1 MKQAVILAGGK
12 GTRLAS
18 VLRGLPKPL
27 VDVCGKPLLLHQLEL
42 LCAHGF
48 TDALVMVNH
57 RADAIHEWLVGV
69 DLPISVRLIDDG
81 EPRGTAG
88 AVLAALGELEPDFL
102 VMYGDT
108 MLAVDLTR
116 FWAWH
121 RAVPGADVSLF
132 LHPNDHPHDSDLV
145 EVDESGRIVAFHAY
159 PHPAG
164 AWLPNLVNAALYV
177 VRRESLRTWSET
189 AGPLDFA
196 KDLFPRMLAAGAKLR
211 GYASP
216 EYIKDA
222 GTPERLERVRNAL
235 TSGAIR
241 RASLNEPQR
250 AVFLDRD
257 GTLNVEHGLIRRAE
271 DLEVFPFAGSAIR
284 RLNEAEWRT
293 ILVSNQPIIA
303 RGEVTEAQ
311 LRRIHARLETEIGRD
326 HAYLD
331 RIYICPHHPDRGF
344 PGERTELKIR
354 CNCRKPEPGLIF
366 EAQRDLNI
374 DLASS
379 WYIGDSTAD
388 LGAAEAAGVSSILVE
403 TGHGGLDRRYPHEA
417 KFTVANISEAA
428 TFIRDVYPKI
438 AELLAPQVAAM
449 ASSNDWFIGGPPS
462 AGKSTVAATLERE
475 LRLQG
480 RRARIIHTD
489 RWFQDENDR
498 HASAP
503 FDMAGL
509 KSAFESAAERAKSQP
524 IALTLPAGR
533 EGRKLEIKLASDEM
547 LIWEGVFAAELAA
560 SLGRTAQSINVVSTE
575 ADRHARFMRLCQ
587 RRGISAARAESLAAS
602 AREGEVPETSMTSPV
617 QINLDACQI
626 QSILAQG
633 TAHDH

>member
-18 VLRGLPKPL
+18 VLKGLPKPL

-48 TDALVMVNH
+48 TDAIVMVNH
-57 RADAIHEWLVGV
+57 RADAICEWLVGV
-69 DLPISVRLIDDG
+69 DLPISVHLIDDG

-88 AVLAALGELEPDFL
+88 AVLAALGELEPEFL

-121 RAVPGADVSLF
+121 RALPGADISLF

-159 PHPAG
+159 PHPTG

-177 VRRESLRTWSET
+177 VRRESLRAWVDV
-189 AGPLDFA
+189 AGPLDFG
-196 KDLFPRMLAAGAKLR
+196 KDLFPRMLAAGATLR

-257 GTLNVEHGLIRRAE
+257 GTLNVEQGLIRRAE
-271 DLEVFPFAGSAIR
+271 DLEVFPFTGSAIR

-293 ILVSNQPIIA
+293 VLVSNQPIIA

-331 RIYICPHHPDRGF
+331 RIYVCPHHPDRGF

-354 CNCRKPEPGLIF
+354 CDCRKPEPGLILR
-366 EAQRDLNI
+366 AQNDLNI
-374 DLASS
+374 DLARS
-379 WYIGDSTAD
+379 WYVGDSTPD
-388 LGAAEAAGVSSILVE
+388 LGAAEKAGVSSILVE
-403 TGHGGLDRRYPHEA
+403 TGHGGLDRRYPYEA
-417 KFTVANISEAA
+417 RFTVANVSEAV
-428 TFIRDVYPKI
+428 TFILDVYPKI
-438 AELLAPQVAAM
+438 AERLAPQLAAM
-449 ASSNDWFIGGPPS
+449 GSSDDWFVGGLPS
-462 AGKSTVAATLERE
+462 SGKSTVAATLERE

-480 RRARIIHTD
+480 RRTRIIHTD
-489 RWFQDENDR
+489 RWIQDESER
-498 HASAP
+498 HALDSL
-503 FDMAGL
+503 DMAGL
-509 KSAFESAAERAKSQP
+509 MATVVKAAARAKGES
-524 IALTLPAGR
+524 ITLMLPVGR
-533 EGRKLEIKLASDEM
+533 GGQLEIKLAPDEVV
-547 LIWEGVFAAELAA
+547 IWGGVFAAELAA
-560 SLGRTAQSINVVSTE
+560 SLGRTAHTIEVVSSE
-575 ADRHARFMRLCQ
+575 APRHERFMHLCE
-587 RRGISAARAESLAAS
+587 RRGIPAPRAKSLFIRAPAEQ
-602 AREGEVPETSMTSPV
+602 APETSTRSSV

-626 QSILAQG
+626 QSILAKEA
-633 TAHDH
+633 TP

>member
-18 VLRGLPKPL
+18 VLNGLPKPL

-42 LCAHGF
+42 LCAHDF
-48 TDALVMVNH
+48 TDAVVMVNH
-57 RADAIHEWLVGV
+57 RADAIREWLAGV

-88 AVLAALGELEPDFL
+88 AVLAALDELEPEFL
-102 VMYGDT
+102 IMYGDT
-108 MLAVDLTR
+108 MLCVDLTR

-121 RAVPGADVSLF
+121 RAVPDADVSLF

-145 EVDESGRIVAFHAY
+145 EIDEAGRIVAFHAY
-159 PHPAG
+159 PHPAD

-177 VRRESLRTWSET
+177 VRRESLRAWSET

-196 KDLFPRMLAAGAKLR
+196 KDLFPRMLAAGATLR

-257 GTLNVEHGLIRRAE
+257 GALNVERGLIRRAE

-293 ILVSNQPIIA
+293 VLVSNQPIIA
-303 RGEVTEAQ
+303 RGEVSEAE
-311 LRRIHARLETEIGRD
+311 LRHIHARLETAIGRD

-331 RIYICPHHPDRGF
+331 RIYVCPHHPDRGF
-344 PGERTELKIR
+344 PGERVELKIR
-354 CNCRKPEPGLIF
+354 CDCRKPEPGLLLQ
-366 EAQRDLNI
+366 AQRDLNI
-374 DLASS
+374 DLARS
-379 WYIGDSTAD
+379 WYIGDATAD
-388 LGAAEAAGVSSILVE
+388 LGAAEEAGVSSILVE
-403 TGHGGLDRRYPHEA
+403 TGHGGLDRRYPYEA
-417 KFTVANISEAA
+417 RFTVANVSQGAA
-428 TFIRDVYPKI
+428 FILDVYPRI
-438 AELLAPQVAAM
+438 AKVLAPQLAAM
-449 ASSNDWFIGGPPS
+449 ASSDDWFVGGPPS

-480 RRARIIHTD
+480 RRARVIHTD
-489 RWFQDENDR
+489 RWFEDEHDR
-498 HASAP
+498 HALAP
-503 FDMAGL
+503 FDMTGL
-509 KSAFESAAERAKSQP
+509 KTAVAKAAERAKGSRV
-524 IALTLPAGR
+524 ALIVPGGR
-533 EGRKLEIKLASDEM
+533 SGQLEMKLAPDDV
-547 LIWEGVFAAELAA
+547 LIWEGAFAAELAA
-560 SLGRTAQSINVVSTE
+560 SLGRTAYAMNVVSSE
-575 ADRHARFMRLCQ
+575 AARHARFMHLCE
-587 RRGISAARAESLAAS
+587 RRGIPAARAKTLFAS
-602 AREGEVPETSMTSPV
+602 AREQQAPEPSTSSPM
-617 QINLDACQI
+617 QINLDDCQI
-626 QSILAQG
+626 ESMFAKG
-633 TAHDH
+633 TANDH

>member
-18 VLRGLPKPL
+18 VLNGLPKPL

-48 TDALVMVNH
+48 TDAVVMVNH
-57 RADAIHEWLVGV
+57 RAEAIREWLNGV

-88 AVLAALGELEPDFL
+88 AVLAALRDLEPEFL

-108 MLAVDLTR
+108 MLCVDLTR

-145 EVDESGRIVAFHAY
+145 ETDEAGRIIAFHAY
-159 PHPAG
+159 PHPPD

-177 VRRESLRTWSET
+177 VRRESLRAWVDS
-189 AGPLDFA
+189 AGPLDFG
-196 KDLFPRMLAAGAKLR
+196 KDLFPRMLAAGATLR

-222 GTPERLERVRNAL
+222 GTPDRLERVRNAL

-241 RASLNEPQR
+241 RASLNETQR

-293 ILVSNQPIIA
+293 VLVSNQPVIA
-303 RGEVTEAQ
+303 RGEVTEAE
-311 LRRIHARLETEIGRD
+311 LRHIHARLETEIGRD
-326 HAYLD
+326 HAYFD

-344 PGERTELKIR
+344 PGERIELKIR
-354 CNCRKPEPGLIF
+354 CDCRKPEPGLIF
-366 EAQRDLNI
+366 NAQKDLNI
-374 DLASS
+374 DLARS

-388 LGAAEAAGVSSILVE
+388 LGAAEKAGVSSILVE

-417 KFTVANISEAA
+417 RFTVANVSEAA
-428 TFIRDVYPKI
+428 AFILDVYPRI
-438 AELLAPQVAAM
+438 AEALAPQLAAM
-449 ASSNDWFIGGPPS
+449 ASSDDWFIGGLPS

-489 RWFQDENDR
+489 RWFEDELER
-498 HASAP
+498 HALAR

-509 KSAFESAAERAKSQP
+509 KAAAEKAAERANGRSVT
-524 IALTLPAGR
+524 LTLPGGGGGR
-533 EGRKLEIKLASDEM
+533 VEIKLAPDEV

-560 SLGRTAQSINVVSTE
+560 SLGRTAQTINVVSSE
-575 ADRHARFMRLCQ
+575 AARHARFMHLCE
-587 RRGISAARAESLAAS
+587 RRGIPAARAKTLFAG
-602 AREGEVPETSMTSPV
+602 AREQQVPEPSTSSPV

-626 QSILAQG
+626 ESILAKG

>member
-18 VLRGLPKPL
+18 VLKGLPKPL
-27 VDVCGKPLLLHQLEL
+27 VDVCGKALLLHQLEL

-48 TDALVMVNH
+48 TDAVVMVNH
-57 RADAIHEWLVGV
+57 KADAIQEWLVGV

-88 AVLAALGELEPDFL
+88 AVLAALGELEPEFL

-116 FWAWH
+116 FWTWH
-121 RAVPGADVSLF
+121 LAAPGADVSLF

-145 EVDESGRIVAFHAY
+145 EIDETGRILAFHAY
-159 PHPAG
+159 PHPAN

-177 VRRESLRTWSET
+177 VRRESLRAWSET

-293 ILVSNQPIIA
+293 VLVSNQPIIA

-331 RIYICPHHPDRGF
+331 RIYVCPHHPDRGF
-344 PGERTELKIR
+344 QGERTELKIR

-366 EAQRDLNI
+366 DAQRDLNI

-379 WYIGDSTAD
+379 WYIGDSSAD
-388 LGAAEAAGVSSILVE
+388 LGAAEAARVSCILVE
-403 TGHGGLDRRYPHEA
+403 TGHGGLDRRHPYEA

-428 TFIRDVYPKI
+428 AFIVDVYPKI
-438 AELLAPQVAAM
+438 AELLAPQAAAM
-449 ASSNDWFIGGPPS
+449 ASSDDWFIGGPRS

-489 RWFQDENDR
+489 RWIQDDDDR
-498 HASAP
+498 HSLAS
-503 FDMAGL
+503 FDMTGL
-509 KSAFESAAERAKSQP
+509 KQTFAKAAERAKGHSV
-524 IALTLPAGR
+524 TLMLPGSR
-533 EGRKLEIKLASDEM
+533 GGQLEIKLAPDEVV
-547 LIWEGVFAAELAA
+547 IWEGIFAAELAA
-560 SLGRTAQSINVVSTE
+560 SLGRTAHAIDVISSE
-575 ADRHARFMRLCQ
+575 AARHERFIHLCE
-587 RRGISAARAESLAAS
+587 RRGISAARAKSLFVRAPA
-602 AREGEVPETSMTSPV
+602 EQVPETSTESPL

-626 QSILAQG
+626 QSMLAKG
-633 TAHDH
+633 TAP

>member
-18 VLRGLPKPL
+18 VLNGLPKPL

-57 RADAIHEWLVGV
+57 RADAIREWLVGV

-88 AVLAALGELEPDFL
+88 AVLAALGELEPEFL

-121 RAVPGADVSLF
+121 LAVPGADVSLF

-145 EVDESGRIVAFHAY
+145 EIDESGRIVAFHAY
-159 PHPAG
+159 PHPAE

-177 VRRESLRTWSET
+177 VRRESLRAWVDS
-189 AGPLDFA
+189 AGPLDFG
-196 KDLFPRMLAAGAKLR
+196 KDLFPRMLAAGATLR

-222 GTPERLERVRNAL
+222 GTPERLQRVRNAL

-293 ILVSNQPIIA
+293 VLVSNQPIIA

-311 LRRIHARLETEIGRD
+311 LRRIHARLETEIGRE

-331 RIYICPHHPDRGF
+331 RIYICPHHPDGGF
-344 PGERTELKIR
+344 PGERAELKIR

-366 EAQRDLNI
+366 DAQRDLNI
-374 DLASS
+374 DLATS

-388 LGAAEAAGVSSILVE
+388 LGAAETAGVSSILVE

-417 KFTVANISEAA
+417 RFTVANILEAV
-428 TFIRDVYPKI
+428 TFILDIYPKI

-449 ASSNDWFIGGPPS
+449 ASSDDWFIGGVPS

-489 RWFQDENDR
+489 RWIQDDDDR
-498 HASAP
+498 HALAS
-503 FDMAGL
+503 FDMGSL
-509 KSAFESAAERAKSQP
+509 KAAVAKAAERAKTGSVT
-524 IALTLPAGR
+524 LTLPAGR
-533 EGRKLEIKLASDEM
+533 GRKLEIKLAPDEV

-560 SLGRTAQSINVVSTE
+560 SLGRTAHAINVVSSE
-575 ADRHARFMRLCQ
+575 ADRHARFMHLCE
-587 RRGISAARAESLAAS
+587 RRGISAARAKSLFAR
-602 AREGEVPETSMTSPV
+602 ARENQVPETSETSPV

-626 QSILAQG
+626 QSMLAKG
-633 TAHDH
+633 TAP

>member
-1 MKQAVILAGGK
+1 M
-12 GTRLAS
+12 T
-18 VLRGLPKPL
+18 
-27 VDVCGKPLLLHQLEL
+27 
-42 LCAHGF
+42 
-48 TDALVMVNH
+48 
-57 RADAIHEWLVGV
+57 
-69 DLPISVRLIDDG
+69 
-81 EPRGTAG
+81 
-88 AVLAALGELEPDFL
+88 
-102 VMYGDT
+102 
-108 MLAVDLTR
+108 
-116 FWAWH
+116 
-121 RAVPGADVSLF
+121 
-132 LHPNDHPHDSDLV
+132 SDLV
-145 EVDESGRIVAFHAY
+145 EIDESGRIVAFHAY
-159 PHPAG
+159 PHPAD

-177 VRRESLRTWSET
+177 VRRESLRAWAES

-196 KDLFPRMLAAGAKLR
+196 KDLFPRMLAAGATLR

-293 ILVSNQPIIA
+293 VLVSNQPIIA

-331 RIYICPHHPDRGF
+331 RIYVCPHHPDRGF

-354 CNCRKPEPGLIF
+354 CDCRKPEPGLILQ
-366 EAQRDLNI
+366 AQSDLNI
-374 DLASS
+374 DLARS
-379 WYIGDSTAD
+379 WYIGDSTPD
-388 LGAAEAAGVSSILVE
+388 LGAAEKAGVSSILVE
-403 TGHGGLDRRYPHEA
+403 TGHGGLDRRHPYEA
-417 KFTVANISEAA
+417 RFTVANVSEAV
-428 TFIRDVYPKI
+428 TFILDVYPKI
-438 AELLAPQVAAM
+438 AERLAPQLAAM
-449 ASSNDWFIGGPPS
+449 ASSDDWFVGGLPS

-498 HASAP
+498 HALALLRHGAVSKRPSRRRRSARK
-503 FDMAGL
+503 AQ
-509 KSAFESAAERAKSQP
+509 SV
-524 IALTLPAGR
+524 TLMLPGGR
-533 EGRKLEIKLASDEM
+533 GGQLEIKLAPDEV

-560 SLGRTAQSINVVSTE
+560 SLGRTAHAINVVSSE
-575 ADRHARFMRLCQ
+575 AARHARFMHLCE
-587 RRGISAARAESLAAS
+587 RRGIPAARAEDPLCRRA
-602 AREGEVPETSMTSPV
+602 
-617 QINLDACQI
+617 
-626 QSILAQG
+626 
-633 TAHDH
+633 

>member
-18 VLRGLPKPL
+18 VLKGLPKPL

-48 TDALVMVNH
+48 TDAVVMVNH
-57 RADAIHEWLVGV
+57 RADAIQEWLVGV

-88 AVLAALGELEPDFL
+88 AVLAALDELDPEFL

-121 RAVPGADVSLF
+121 HAVPGADVSLF

-145 EVDESGRIVAFHAY
+145 EIDETGRILAFHAY
-159 PHPAG
+159 PHPAD

-177 VRRESLRTWSET
+177 VRRESLRAWVESD
-189 AGPLDFA
+189 GPLDFA
-196 KDLFPRMLAAGAKLR
+196 KDLFPRMLAAEATLR

-257 GTLNVEHGLIRRAE
+257 GTLNVEHGLVRRAE

-284 RLNEAEWRT
+284 RLNEVEWRT
-293 ILVSNQPIIA
+293 VLVSNQPIIA
-303 RGEVTEAQ
+303 RGEVTESQ

-354 CNCRKPEPGLIF
+354 CDCRKPEPGLILQ
-366 EAQRDLNI
+366 AQSDLNI
-374 DLASS
+374 DLARS
-379 WYIGDSTAD
+379 WYIGDSTPD
-388 LGAAEAAGVSSILVE
+388 LGAAEKAGVSSILVE

-417 KFTVANISEAA
+417 RFTVANVSEAV
-428 TFIRDVYPKI
+428 TFILDVYPKI

-449 ASSNDWFIGGPPS
+449 ASSNDWFIGGLPS

-480 RRARIIHTD
+480 RRARIVHTD
-489 RWFQDENDR
+489 RWIQHDDDR
-498 HASAP
+498 HGLAS
-503 FDMAGL
+503 FDMDGL
-509 KSAFESAAERAKSQP
+509 KATVAKAADRAKGQS
-524 IALTLPAGR
+524 ATLMLPGSR
-533 EGRKLEIKLASDEM
+533 GGQLEIKLAPDEVV
-547 LIWEGVFAAELAA
+547 IWEGVFAAELAA
-560 SLGRTAQSINVVSTE
+560 SLDRTAHAVDVVSSE
-575 ADRHARFMRLCQ
+575 AARHERFIHLCE
-587 RRGISAARAESLAAS
+587 RRGISAARAETLFAGVQAT
-602 AREGEVPETSMTSPV
+602 EPSMRSPV

-626 QSILAQG
+626 QSMLAKG
-633 TAHDH
+633 TAP

>member
-18 VLRGLPKPL
+18 VLNGLPKPL

-48 TDALVMVNH
+48 TDAVVMVNY
-57 RADAIHEWLVGV
+57 RADAIREWLAGV

-88 AVLAALGELEPDFL
+88 AVLAALGELEPEFL

-116 FWAWH
+116 FWASH
-121 RAVPGADVSLF
+121 HAVPGADASLF

-145 EVDESGRIVAFHAY
+145 EIDESGRIVAFHAY
-159 PHPAG
+159 PHPAN

-177 VRRESLRTWSET
+177 VRRESLRAWHSSV
-189 AGPLDFA
+189 GPLDFA
-196 KDLFPRMLAAGAKLR
+196 KDLFPRMLATGATLR

-257 GTLNVEHGLIRRAE
+257 GTLNVEHELIRRAE

-293 ILVSNQPIIA
+293 VLASNQPIIA

-311 LRRIHARLETEIGRD
+311 LRRIHARLETEIGRH

-331 RIYICPHHPDRGF
+331 RIYVCPHHPDRGF
-344 PGERTELKIR
+344 PGERIELKIR
-354 CNCRKPEPGLIF
+354 CNCRKPEPGLIL
-366 EAQRDLNI
+366 EAQKDLNI
-374 DLASS
+374 DLARS

-388 LGAAEAAGVSSILVE
+388 LGAAEKAGVSSILVE

-417 KFTVANISEAA
+417 RFTVANVSDAV
-428 TFIRDVYPKI
+428 TFILDVYPKI
-438 AELLAPQVAAM
+438 AELLAPQLAAM
-449 ASSNDWFIGGPPS
+449 ASSDDWFIGGLPS

-480 RRARIIHTD
+480 RPGRIIHTD
-489 RWFQDENDR
+489 RWIQDDADR
-498 HASAP
+498 HALAS

-509 KSAFESAAERAKSQP
+509 KAAVAIAAERAKTQSV
-524 IALTLPAGR
+524 TMMLPAGR
-533 EGRKLEIKLASDEM
+533 EARKLEIKLASDEV
-547 LIWEGVFAAELAA
+547 LIWEGAFAAELAA
-560 SLGRTAQSINVVSTE
+560 SLGRTAHAINVVSSE
-575 ADRHARFMRLCQ
+575 AARHERFMHLCE
-587 RRGISAARAESLAAS
+587 RRGISVARAKSLFAR
-602 AREGEVPETSMTSPV
+602 AREDQAPERSGTSPV

-626 QSILAQG
+626 ESILAKG
-633 TAHDH
+633 TAP

>member
-1 MKQAVILAGGK
+1 
-12 GTRLAS
+12 
-18 VLRGLPKPL
+18 
-27 VDVCGKPLLLHQLEL
+27 
-42 LCAHGF
+42 
-48 TDALVMVNH
+48 
-57 RADAIHEWLVGV
+57 
-69 DLPISVRLIDDG
+69 
-81 EPRGTAG
+81 
-88 AVLAALGELEPDFL
+88 
-102 VMYGDT
+102 
-108 MLAVDLTR
+108 
-116 FWAWH
+116 
-121 RAVPGADVSLF
+121 
-132 LHPNDHPHDSDLV
+132 
-145 EVDESGRIVAFHAY
+145 
-159 PHPAG
+159 
-164 AWLPNLVNAALYV
+164 VNAALYV
-177 VRRESLRTWSET
+177 VRRESLRAWADSV
-189 AGPLDFA
+189 GPLDFA
-196 KDLFPRMLAAGAKLR
+196 KDLFPRMLAAGARLR

-222 GTPERLERVRNAL
+222 GTPERLQRVRNAL

-293 ILVSNQPIIA
+293 VLVSNQPIIA

-331 RIYICPHHPDRGF
+331 RIYVCPHHPDRGF
-344 PGERTELKIR
+344 PGERTELKIQ

-366 EAQRDLNI
+366 DAQKDLNI
-374 DLASS
+374 DLARS

-388 LGAAEAAGVSSILVE
+388 LGAAETAGVSSILVE

-428 TFIRDVYPKI
+428 AFILDVYPKI

-449 ASSNDWFIGGPPS
+449 ASSHDWFIGGLPS

-475 LRLQG
+475 SRLPG

-489 RWFQDENDR
+489 RWIQDDDDR
-498 HASAP
+498 RALAS

-509 KSAFESAAERAKSQP
+509 KAAVANAAERAKTQSVS
-524 IALTLPAGR
+524 LMLPAGR
-533 EGRKLEIKLASDEM
+533 DGRQLEIKLAPDEIV
-547 LIWEGVFAAELAA
+547 IWEGVFAVELAA
-560 SLGRTAQSINVVSTE
+560 SLGRTAHAINVVSSE
-575 ADRHARFMRLCQ
+575 AARHERFMHLCE
-587 RRGISAARAESLAAS
+587 RRGIPAARAKAIFAS
-602 AREGEVPETSMTSPV
+602 AQVPETSVTSPV

-626 QSILAQG
+626 QSTLAKG
-633 TAHDH
+633 TAP

>member
-12 GTRLAS
+12 GTRLSS
-18 VLRGLPKPL
+18 VLKGLPKPL

-48 TDALVMVNH
+48 TDAVVMVNH
-57 RADAIHEWLVGV
+57 RADAIQEWLVGV
-69 DLPISVRLIDDG
+69 DLSISVRLIDDG

-88 AVLAALGELEPDFL
+88 AVLAALDELDPEFL

-121 RAVPGADVSLF
+121 HAVPGADVSLF

-145 EVDESGRIVAFHAY
+145 EIDETGRILAFHAY
-159 PHPAG
+159 PHPTD

-177 VRRESLRTWSET
+177 VRRESLRAWVESD
-189 AGPLDFA
+189 GPLDFA
-196 KDLFPRMLAAGAKLR
+196 KDLFPRMLAAEATLR

-235 TSGAIR
+235 TSGAIH

-257 GTLNVEHGLIRRAE
+257 GTLNLEQGLVRRAE

-293 ILVSNQPIIA
+293 VLVSNQPIIA
-303 RGEVTEAQ
+303 RGEVTESQ

-354 CNCRKPEPGLIF
+354 CDCRKPEPGLILQ
-366 EAQRDLNI
+366 AQSDLNI
-374 DLASS
+374 DLARS
-379 WYIGDSTAD
+379 WYIGDSTPD
-388 LGAAEAAGVSSILVE
+388 LGAAEKAGVSSILVE
-403 TGHGGLDRRYPHEA
+403 TGHGGLDRRHPYEA
-417 KFTVANISEAA
+417 RFTVANVSEAV
-428 TFIRDVYPKI
+428 TFILDVYPKI
-438 AELLAPQVAAM
+438 AERLAPQAAAM
-449 ASSNDWFIGGPPS
+449 ASSDDWFVGGLPS

-480 RRARIIHTD
+480 RRARIVHTD
-489 RWFQDENDR
+489 RWIQDESER
-498 HASAP
+498 HALGS
-503 FDMAGL
+503 FDMDGL
-509 KSAFESAAERAKSQP
+509 KASVAKAAERAKGQSATLMLPGARGSQ
-524 IALTLPAGR
+524 
-533 EGRKLEIKLASDEM
+533 LEMKLAPDEV

-560 SLGRTAQSINVVSTE
+560 SLGRTAHAINVVSSE
-575 ADRHARFMRLCQ
+575 AARHERFMHFCE
-587 RRGISAARAESLAAS
+587 RRGISAARAKTLFVRAPDEQ
-602 AREGEVPETSMTSPV
+602 VPETSTRSPV

-626 QSILAQG
+626 ESILAQG
-633 TAHDH
+633 AAP

>member
-18 VLRGLPKPL
+18 VLKGLPKPL

-48 TDALVMVNH
+48 TDAIVMVNH
-57 RADAIHEWLVGV
+57 RADAIREWLVGL

-88 AVLAALGELEPDFL
+88 AVLAALDELEPEFL

-121 RAVPGADVSLF
+121 RAVPGADISLF

-177 VRRESLRTWSET
+177 VRRESLRAWVDV
-189 AGPLDFA
+189 AGPLDFG
-196 KDLFPRMLAAGAKLR
+196 KDLFPRMLAAGATLR

-257 GTLNVEHGLIRRAE
+257 GTLNVERELIRRAE

-293 ILVSNQPIIA
+293 VLVSNQPIIA

-331 RIYICPHHPDRGF
+331 RIYVCPHHPDRGF

-354 CNCRKPEPGLIF
+354 CDCRKPEPGLILQ
-366 EAQRDLNI
+366 AQNDLNI
-374 DLASS
+374 DLARS
-379 WYIGDSTAD
+379 WYVGDSTPD
-388 LGAAEAAGVSSILVE
+388 LGAAERAGISSILVE
-403 TGHGGLDRRYPHEA
+403 TGHGGLDRRYPYEA
-417 KFTVANISEAA
+417 QFTVANVSEAV
-428 TFIRDVYPKI
+428 TFILEVYPKI
-438 AELLAPQVAAM
+438 AERLAPQLATM
-449 ASSNDWFIGGPPS
+449 GSSDDWFVDGLPS

-480 RRARIIHTD
+480 RRTRIIHTD
-489 RWFQDENDR
+489 RWIQDESER
-498 HASAP
+498 HALES

-509 KSAFESAAERAKSQP
+509 KATVAKAAERANGLSAP
-524 IALTLPAGR
+524 LVLPVGR
-533 EGRKLEIKLASDEM
+533 EGQLEIKLAPDE
-547 LIWEGVFAAELAA
+547 LVIWEGVFAGELAD
-560 SLGRTAQSINVVSTE
+560 SLGRTAHTIEVVSSE
-575 ADRHARFMRLCQ
+575 AARHERFMHLCE
-587 RRGISAARAESLAAS
+587 RRGIPAGRAKSLFIRAPAEQ
-602 AREGEVPETSMTSPV
+602 APETSTRSSV

-626 QSILAQG
+626 QSILPKGA
-633 TAHDH
+633 TP

>member
-18 VLRGLPKPL
+18 VLNGLPKPL

-48 TDALVMVNH
+48 TDAVVMVNH
-57 RADAIHEWLVGV
+57 RADAIREWLVGV

-88 AVLAALGELEPDFL
+88 AVLAALGELEPEFL

-116 FWAWH
+116 FLASH
-121 RAVPGADVSLF
+121 HAVPGADVSLF

-145 EVDESGRIVAFHAY
+145 EIDESGRILGFHAY
-159 PHPAG
+159 PHPTG

-177 VRRESLRTWSET
+177 VRRESLRAWVDA

-211 GYASP
+211 GYSSP

-293 ILVSNQPIIA
+293 VLVSNQPIIA

-311 LRRIHARLETEIGRD
+311 LRRTHARLETEIGRD

-331 RIYICPHHPDRGF
+331 RIYICPHHPDCGF
-344 PGERTELKIR
+344 PGERKELKIR
-354 CNCRKPEPGLIF
+354 CDCRKPEPGLILQ
-366 EAQRDLNI
+366 AQSDLNI
-374 DLASS
+374 DLARS
-379 WYIGDSTAD
+379 WYVGDSTPD
-388 LGAAEAAGVSSILVE
+388 LGAAEKAGVSSILVE
-403 TGHGGLDRRYPHEA
+403 TGHGGLDRRHPYEA
-417 KFTVANISEAA
+417 RFTVANVSEAV
-428 TFIRDVYPKI
+428 TFILEVYPKI
-438 AELLAPQVAAM
+438 AELLAPQLAAM
-449 ASSNDWFIGGPPS
+449 GSSDDWFIGGLPS

-480 RRARIIHTD
+480 RRTRIIHTD
-489 RWFQDENDR
+489 RWIQDENDR
-498 HASAP
+498 HALAS

-509 KSAFESAAERAKSQP
+509 KVSVAKAAERAKARSVS
-524 IALTLPAGR
+524 LMLPGGR
-533 EGRKLEIKLASDEM
+533 GGQLEMKLAPDEV
-547 LIWEGVFAAELAA
+547 LIWEGVFAAALAA
-560 SLGRTAQSINVVSTE
+560 SVGRTAQAIDVVSSE
-575 ADRHARFMRLCQ
+575 AARHERFMHLCE
-587 RRGISAARAESLAAS
+587 RRGISAARAKSLFVR
-602 AREGEVPETSMTSPV
+602 ARAEQAPEPSTRSPV

-626 QSILAQG
+626 QSTRAKE
-633 TAHDH
+633 TAP

>member
-18 VLRGLPKPL
+18 VLKGLPKPL

-42 LCAHGF
+42 LRAHGF

-57 RADAIHEWLVGV
+57 RADAIQEWLASV

-88 AVLAALGELEPDFL
+88 AVLAALGELEPEFL
-102 VMYGDT
+102 LMYGDT

-121 RAVPGADVSLF
+121 RTVPGADVSLF

-177 VRRESLRTWSET
+177 VRRDSLRAWVD
-189 AGPLDFA
+189 APGPLDFA
-196 KDLFPRMLAAGAKLR
+196 KDLFPRMLAAGATLR

-271 DLEVFPFAGSAIR
+271 NLEVFPFAGSAIR

-293 ILVSNQPIIA
+293 VLVSNQPIIA

-311 LRRIHARLETEIGRD
+311 LRRIHARLETEIGHD

-344 PGERTELKIR
+344 PGERTELKIQ
-354 CNCRKPEPGLIF
+354 CDCRKPEPGLILQ
-366 EAQRDLNI
+366 AQSDLNI
-374 DLASS
+374 DLARS
-379 WYIGDSTAD
+379 WYIGDSTPD
-388 LGAAEAAGVSSILVE
+388 LGAAEKAGVSSILVE
-403 TGHGGLDRRYPHEA
+403 TGHGGLDRRHAYEA
-417 KFTVANISEAA
+417 KFTVADISEAA
-428 TFIRDVYPKI
+428 TFILDVYPRI
-438 AELLAPQVAAM
+438 AQLLAPQLAAM
-449 ASSNDWFIGGPPS
+449 RSSDDWFVGGLPS

-489 RWFQDENDR
+489 RWFQDDNDR
-498 HASAP
+498 HALAS

-509 KSAFESAAERAKSQP
+509 KATVARAAERAKGQSV
-524 IALTLPAGR
+524 TLLLPGGR
-533 EGRKLEIKLASDEM
+533 GGQLEIKPAPGEV
-547 LIWEGVFAAELAA
+547 LIWEGVFAAELAE
-560 SLGRTAQSINVVSTE
+560 SLGRAAHAINVVSSE
-575 ADRHARFMRLCQ
+575 AARHERFMHLCE
-587 RRGISAARAESLAAS
+587 RRGLSAARAKSLFVRAP
-602 AREGEVPETSMTSPV
+602 EDQVPGTSMTSPV

-626 QSILAQG
+626 QSILTKGA
-633 TAHDH
+633 TP

>member
-18 VLRGLPKPL
+18 VLNGLPKPL
-27 VDVCGKPLLLHQLEL
+27 VDVCGKPLLRHQLEL

-48 TDALVMVNH
+48 TDAVVMVNH
-57 RADAIHEWLVGV
+57 RADAIQEWLVGV

-88 AVLAALGELEPDFL
+88 AVLAALDELEPEFL

-108 MLAVDLTR
+108 MPSVDLTR
-116 FWAWH
+116 FGAWH
-121 RAVPGADVSLF
+121 HAVPGADVSLF

-145 EVDESGRIVAFHAY
+145 EIDESGRIVAFHAY
-159 PHPAG
+159 PHPPD

-177 VRRESLRTWSET
+177 ARRESLRAWVDS

-196 KDLFPRMLAAGAKLR
+196 KDLFPRMLAAGATLR

-222 GTPERLERVRNAL
+222 GTPERLQRVRKAL

-241 RASLNEPQR
+241 RASLDEPQQ

-271 DLEVFPFAGSAIR
+271 DLEIFPFSGRAIR

-293 ILVSNQPIIA
+293 VLVSNQPIIA

-331 RIYICPHHPDRGF
+331 RIYVCPHHPDRGF

-366 EAQRDLNI
+366 EAQKDLNI
-374 DLASS
+374 DLARS
-379 WYIGDSTAD
+379 WSIGDSTAD
-388 LGAAEAAGVSSILVE
+388 LGAAETAGVSAILVE
-403 TGHGGLDRRYPHEA
+403 TGHGGVDRRHPYKA
-417 KFTVANISEAA
+417 RFTVANISEGAA
-428 TFIRDVYPKI
+428 FILDVYPKI
-438 AELLAPQVAAM
+438 AKLLAPQVAAM
-449 ASSNDWFIGGPPS
+449 GSSDDWFIGGSPS

-489 RWFQDENDR
+489 RWIQDDDDR
-498 HASAP
+498 YALTS

-509 KSAFESAAERAKSQP
+509 KAAVAKAAERAKSQP
-524 IALTLPAGR
+524 IALALPAGG
-533 EGRKLEIKLASDEM
+533 EGRKLEIKLASDEI

-560 SLGRTAQSINVVSTE
+560 SLGRTAHTINVVSSE
-575 ADRHARFMRLCQ
+575 AARYARFMHLCE
-587 RRGISAARAESLAAS
+587 RRGIPMARAKALFAS
-602 AREGEVPETSMTSPV
+602 AQVPESSTRSPI
-617 QINLDACQI
+617 QISLDTCQI
-626 QSILAQG
+626 ESILAKE
-633 TAHDH
+633 TAP

>member
-18 VLRGLPKPL
+18 VLNGLPKPL

-48 TDALVMVNH
+48 TDAVVMVNH
-57 RADAIHEWLVGV
+57 RADAIREWLVGV

-88 AVLAALGELEPDFL
+88 AVLAALGELEPEFL

-116 FWAWH
+116 FLASH
-121 RAVPGADVSLF
+121 HAVPGADVSLF

-145 EVDESGRIVAFHAY
+145 EIDESGRILGFHAY
-159 PHPAG
+159 PHPTG

-177 VRRESLRTWSET
+177 VRRESLRAWVDA

-211 GYASP
+211 GYSSP

-293 ILVSNQPIIA
+293 VLVSNQPIIA

-311 LRRIHARLETEIGRD
+311 LRRTHARLETEIGRD

-331 RIYICPHHPDRGF
+331 RIYICPHHPDCGF
-344 PGERTELKIR
+344 PGERKELKIR
-354 CNCRKPEPGLIF
+354 CDCRKPEPGLILQ
-366 EAQRDLNI
+366 AQSDLNI
-374 DLASS
+374 DLARS
-379 WYIGDSTAD
+379 WYVGDSTPD
-388 LGAAEAAGVSSILVE
+388 LGAAEKAGVSSILVE
-403 TGHGGLDRRYPHEA
+403 TGHGGLDRRHPYEA
-417 KFTVANISEAA
+417 RFTVANVSEAV
-428 TFIRDVYPKI
+428 TFILEVYPKI
-438 AELLAPQVAAM
+438 AELLAPQLAAM
-449 ASSNDWFIGGPPS
+449 GSSDDWFIGGLPS

-480 RRARIIHTD
+480 RRTRIIHTD
-489 RWFQDENDR
+489 RWIQDENDR
-498 HASAP
+498 HALAS

-509 KSAFESAAERAKSQP
+509 KVSVAKAAERAKARSVS
-524 IALTLPAGR
+524 LMLPGGR
-533 EGRKLEIKLASDEM
+533 GGQLEMKLAPDEV
-547 LIWEGVFAAELAA
+547 LIWEGVFAAALAA
-560 SLGRTAQSINVVSTE
+560 SVGRTAQAIDVVSSE
-575 ADRHARFMRLCQ
+575 AARHERFMHLCE
-587 RRGISAARAESLAAS
+587 RRGIAAARAKSLFVRS
-602 AREGEVPETSMTSPV
+602 REDQVPQTSTRSPV

-626 QSILAQG
+626 QSMLAKE
-633 TAHDH
+633 TA

>member
-18 VLRGLPKPL
+18 VLNGLPKPL

-48 TDALVMVNH
+48 TDTLVMVNH
-57 RADAIHEWLVGV
+57 RADAIQEWLIGV

-88 AVLAALGELEPDFL
+88 AVLAALDELEPEFL

-121 RAVPGADVSLF
+121 HAVPGADVSLF
-132 LHPNDHPHDSDLV
+132 LHPNDHPQDSDLV
-145 EVDESGRIVAFHAY
+145 EIDESGRILAFHAY
-159 PHPAG
+159 PHPAD

-177 VRRESLRTWSET
+177 VRRESLRAWVNSV
-189 AGPLDFA
+189 GPLDFG
-196 KDLFPRMLAAGAKLR
+196 KDLFPRMLAAGATLR

-222 GTPERLERVRNAL
+222 GTPGRLERVRNAL

-241 RASLNEPQR
+241 RASLNKPQR

-271 DLEVFPFAGSAIR
+271 DLEVFPFVGSATR

-293 ILVSNQPIIA
+293 VLVSNQPIIA
-303 RGEVTEAQ
+303 RGEVTQSE

-331 RIYICPHHPDRGF
+331 RIYVCPHHPDRGF
-344 PGERTELKIR
+344 PGERPELKIR
-354 CNCRKPEPGLIF
+354 CDCRKPEPGLILQ
-366 EAQRDLNI
+366 AQSDLNI
-374 DLASS
+374 DLANS
-379 WYIGDSTAD
+379 WYIGDATPD
-388 LGAAEAAGVSSILVE
+388 LGAAEKAAVSSILVE
-403 TGHGGLDRRYPHEA
+403 TGHGGLDRRYPYEA
-417 KFTVANISEAA
+417 RFTVANVSEAV
-428 TFIRDVYPKI
+428 TFILDVYPKI
-438 AELLAPQVAAM
+438 TERLAPQLAAM
-449 ASSNDWFIGGPPS
+449 ASSDEWFIGGLPS

-480 RRARIIHTD
+480 RRAQIIHTD
-489 RWFQDENDR
+489 RWLRDEDDR
-498 HASAP
+498 RTLAA

-509 KSAFESAAERAKSQP
+509 KAAVAKAAERAKGSV
-524 IALTLPAGR
+524 TLMLPGGR
-533 EGRKLEIKLASDEM
+533 GGPLEIKLASDEV
-547 LIWEGVFAAELAA
+547 LLWEGVFATELAA
-560 SLGRTAQSINVVSTE
+560 SLGRTAHAINVVSSE
-575 ADRHARFMRLCQ
+575 AARHERFMHLCKRQ
-587 RRGISAARAESLAAS
+587 GISAARAKSLFVPAPHEQAL
-602 AREGEVPETSMTSPV
+602 EGSRSPAE
-617 QINLDACQI
+617 ISLDACQI
-626 QSILAQG
+626 QSMLAKE
-633 TAHDH
+633 TAP

>member
-1 MKQAVILAGGK
+1 
-12 GTRLAS
+12 
-18 VLRGLPKPL
+18 
-27 VDVCGKPLLLHQLEL
+27 
-42 LCAHGF
+42 HGF
-48 TDALVMVNH
+48 TDAVVMVNH
-57 RADAIHEWLVGV
+57 RAEAIREWLIGV

-88 AVLAALGELEPDFL
+88 AVLAALDELEPEFL

-108 MLAVDLTR
+108 MLFVDLTR

-121 RAVPGADVSLF
+121 HAIPGADVSLF

-145 EVDESGRIVAFHAY
+145 EIDETGRIVAFHAY
-159 PHPAG
+159 PHPAV

-177 VRRESLRTWSET
+177 VRRDSLRAWSET

-196 KDLFPRMLAAGAKLR
+196 KDLFPRMLAAGATLR

-241 RASLNEPQR
+241 RASLNEPQK

-257 GTLNVEHGLIRRAE
+257 GALNVEHGLIRRAE
-271 DLEVFPFAGSAIR
+271 DLEVFSFAGSAIR

-293 ILVSNQPIIA
+293 VLVSNQPIIA
-303 RGEVTEAQ
+303 RGEVTEAE
-311 LRRIHARLETEIGRD
+311 LRHIHARLETEIGRD

-344 PGERTELKIR
+344 PGERIELKIR
-354 CNCRKPEPGLIF
+354 CDCRKPEPGLIF
-366 EAQRDLNI
+366 KARKDLNI
-374 DLASS
+374 DLIRS

-388 LGAAEAAGVSSILVE
+388 LGAAEKAGVSSILVE

-417 KFTVANISEAA
+417 KFTVANVSEAA
-428 TFIRDVYPKI
+428 TFILDVYPRI
-438 AELLAPQVAAM
+438 AKLLAPQIAAM
-449 ASSNDWFIGGPPS
+449 ASSDDWFVGGPPS

-480 RRARIIHTD
+480 RRARVIHID
-489 RWFQDENDR
+489 RWFKDEDER
-498 HASAP
+498 HAQAP
-503 FDMAGL
+503 FDMTGL
-509 KSAFESAAERAKSQP
+509 EEAVAKTAERAKGQSVT
-524 IALTLPAGR
+524 LTLPAGHP
-533 EGRKLEIKLASDEM
+533 GQLEIKLTSDEV
-547 LIWEGVFAAELAA
+547 LIWEGLFAAELAA
-560 SLGRTAQSINVVSTE
+560 SLGRTAHAFNVVSSE
-575 ADRHARFMRLCQ
+575 AARHARFMHLCE
-587 RRGISAARAESLAAS
+587 RRGVPAARAKILFASGREQQVSKPPASSL
-602 AREGEVPETSMTSPV
+602 M
-617 QINLDACQI
+617 QINLDDCHIEA
-626 QSILAQG
+626 ILAKG

>member
-18 VLRGLPKPL
+18 VLNGLPKPL

-48 TDALVMVNH
+48 TDAVVMVNH
-57 RADAIHEWLVGV
+57 RADAIQEWLVGV

-88 AVLAALGELEPDFL
+88 AVLAALGELEPEFL

-116 FWAWH
+116 FLASH
-121 RAVPGADVSLF
+121 HAVPGADVSLF

-145 EVDESGRIVAFHAY
+145 EIDESGRILGFHAY
-159 PHPAG
+159 PHPTG

-177 VRRESLRTWSET
+177 VRRESLRAWVDA

-211 GYASP
+211 GYSSP

-293 ILVSNQPIIA
+293 VLVSNQPIIA

-311 LRRIHARLETEIGRD
+311 LRRTHARLETEIGRD

-331 RIYICPHHPDRGF
+331 RIYICPHHPDCGF
-344 PGERTELKIR
+344 PGERKELKIR
-354 CNCRKPEPGLIF
+354 CDCRKPEPGLILQ
-366 EAQRDLNI
+366 AQSDLNI
-374 DLASS
+374 DLARS
-379 WYIGDSTAD
+379 WYVGDSTPD
-388 LGAAEAAGVSSILVE
+388 LGAAEKAGVSSILVE
-403 TGHGGLDRRYPHEA
+403 TGHGGLDRRHPYEA
-417 KFTVANISEAA
+417 RFTVANVSEAV
-428 TFIRDVYPKI
+428 TFILEVYPKI
-438 AELLAPQVAAM
+438 AELLAPQLAAM
-449 ASSNDWFIGGPPS
+449 GSSDDWFIGGLPS

-480 RRARIIHTD
+480 RRTRIIHTD
-489 RWFQDENDR
+489 RWIQDENDR
-498 HASAP
+498 HALAS

-509 KSAFESAAERAKSQP
+509 KVSVAKAAERAKARSVS
-524 IALTLPAGR
+524 LMLPGGR
-533 EGRKLEIKLASDEM
+533 GGQLEMKLAPDEV
-547 LIWEGVFAAELAA
+547 LIWEGVFAAALAA
-560 SLGRTAQSINVVSTE
+560 SVGRTAQAIDVVSSE
-575 ADRHARFMRLCQ
+575 AARHERFMHLCE
-587 RRGISAARAESLAAS
+587 RRGISAARAKSLFVR
-602 AREGEVPETSMTSPV
+602 ARAEQAPEPSTRSPV

-626 QSILAQG
+626 QSTRAKE
-633 TAHDH
+633 TAP

>member
-18 VLRGLPKPL
+18 VLNGLPKPL

-48 TDALVMVNH
+48 TDAVVMVNH
-57 RADAIHEWLVGV
+57 RAEAIREWLVGV

-88 AVLAALGELEPDFL
+88 AVLAALDELEPEFL

-108 MLAVDLTR
+108 MLCVDLTR
-116 FWAWH
+116 FWSWH

-145 EVDESGRIVAFHAY
+145 ETDEAGRIIAFHAY
-159 PHPAG
+159 PHPPD
-164 AWLPNLVNAALYV
+164 AWLPNLVNAALYI
-177 VRRESLRTWSET
+177 VRRESLRAWSET
-189 AGPLDFA
+189 AGPLDFG
-196 KDLFPRMLAAGAKLR
+196 KDLFPRMLAAGATLR

-241 RASLNEPQR
+241 RASLNETQR

-293 ILVSNQPIIA
+293 VLVSNQPVIA
-303 RGEVTEAQ
+303 RGEVTEAE
-311 LRRIHARLETEIGRD
+311 LRHIHARLETEIGRD
-326 HAYLD
+326 HAYFD

-344 PGERTELKIR
+344 PGERIELKIR
-354 CNCRKPEPGLIF
+354 CDCRKPEPGLIF
-366 EAQRDLNI
+366 NAQKDLNI
-374 DLASS
+374 DLARS

-388 LGAAEAAGVSSILVE
+388 LGAAEKAGVSSILVE

-417 KFTVANISEAA
+417 RFTVANVSEAA
-428 TFIRDVYPKI
+428 AFILDVYPRI
-438 AELLAPQVAAM
+438 AEALAPQLAAM
-449 ASSNDWFIGGPPS
+449 ASSDDWFIGGLPS

-489 RWFQDENDR
+489 RWFEDELER
-498 HASAP
+498 HALAP

-509 KSAFESAAERAKSQP
+509 KAAVAKAAERAKGRSV
-524 IALTLPAGR
+524 TLMLPGGR
-533 EGRKLEIKLASDEM
+533 GGRVEIKLAPDEV

-560 SLGRTAQSINVVSTE
+560 SLGRTAQTINVVSSE
-575 ADRHARFMRLCQ
+575 AARQARFMHLCE
-587 RRGISAARAESLAAS
+587 RRGIPAARAKTLFAG
-602 AREGEVPETSMTSPV
+602 AREQQVPEPSTSSPV
-617 QINLDACQI
+617 QINLDDCQI
-626 QSILAQG
+626 ESILAKG

>member
-18 VLRGLPKPL
+18 VLKGLPKPL

-48 TDALVMVNH
+48 TDAVVMVNH
-57 RADAIHEWLVGV
+57 RAYAIQEWLTGV

-88 AVLAALGELEPDFL
+88 AVLAALDELEPEFL

-121 RAVPGADVSLF
+121 HAVPGADVSLF

-145 EVDESGRIVAFHAY
+145 EIEETGRILAFHAY

-177 VRRESLRTWSET
+177 VRRESLRAWVESE
-189 AGPLDFA
+189 GPLDFA
-196 KDLFPRMLAAGAKLR
+196 KDLFPRMLAAEATLR

-235 TSGAIR
+235 SSGALR

-257 GTLNVEHGLIRRAE
+257 GTLNLEQGLVRRAE

-293 ILVSNQPIIA
+293 VLVSNQPIIA
-303 RGEVTEAQ
+303 RGEVTESQ

-354 CNCRKPEPGLIF
+354 CDCRKPEPGLILQ
-366 EAQRDLNI
+366 AQRDLNI
-374 DLASS
+374 DLARS
-379 WYIGDSTAD
+379 WYIGDSTPD
-388 LGAAEAAGVSSILVE
+388 LGAAEKAGVSSILVE
-403 TGHGGLDRRYPHEA
+403 TGHGGLDRRHPYKA
-417 KFTVANISEAA
+417 RFTVANVSEAV
-428 TFIRDVYPKI
+428 TFILDVYPKI
-438 AELLAPQVAAM
+438 AERLAPQVAAIT
-449 ASSNDWFIGGPPS
+449 SSSDWFIGGPPS

-489 RWFQDENDR
+489 RWIQDDDER
-498 HASAP
+498 HALAS
-503 FDMAGL
+503 FDMDGL
-509 KSAFESAAERAKSQP
+509 KATVANAAERAKGQS
-524 IALTLPAGR
+524 ATLMLPGSRGR
-533 EGRKLEIKLASDEM
+533 QLEIKLAPDEVV
-547 LIWEGVFAAELAA
+547 IWEGVFAAELAA
-560 SLGRTAQSINVVSTE
+560 SLGRTAHAIGVVSSE
-575 ADRHARFMRLCQ
+575 ATRHERFMHLCE
-587 RRGISAARAESLAAS
+587 RRGISAARAKSLFVRAPNERA
-602 AREGEVPETSMTSPV
+602 PETSTRSPV

-626 QSILAQG
+626 QSMLAKG
-633 TAHDH
+633 TAP

>member
-18 VLRGLPKPL
+18 VLKGLPKPL

-48 TDALVMVNH
+48 TDAVVMVNH
-57 RADAIHEWLVGV
+57 RADAIREWLAGV

-88 AVLAALGELEPDFL
+88 AVLAALEELEPEFL

-121 RAVPGADVSLF
+121 SAVPGADVSLF

-145 EVDESGRIVAFHAY
+145 EIEETGRIVAFHAY
-159 PHPAG
+159 PHPAE

-177 VRRESLRTWSET
+177 VRRESLRAWVDSV
-189 AGPLDFA
+189 GPLDFG

-293 ILVSNQPIIA
+293 VLVSNQPIIA

-331 RIYICPHHPDRGF
+331 RIYICPHHPDGGF

-366 EAQRDLNI
+366 DAQRDLNI
-374 DLASS
+374 DLARS

-388 LGAAEAAGVSSILVE
+388 LGAAETAGVSSILVE
-403 TGHGGLDRRYPHEA
+403 TGHGGLDRRHPHEA
-417 KFTVANISEAA
+417 RFTVANISEAA
-428 TFIRDVYPKI
+428 AFILDVYPKI
-438 AELLAPQVAAM
+438 AELLAPQVA
-449 ASSNDWFIGGPPS
+449 SSDDWFVGGPPS
-462 AGKSTVAATLERE
+462 AGKSMVAATLERE

-489 RWFQDENDR
+489 RWIQDDDDR
-498 HASAP
+498 HALAS

-509 KSAFESAAERAKSQP
+509 KAAVANAAERAKSRSVT
-524 IALTLPAGR
+524 LMLPAGR
-533 EGRKLEIKLASDEM
+533 EGRQLEIELASDEVV
-547 LIWEGVFAAELAA
+547 IWEGVFAAELAA
-560 SLGRTAQSINVVSTE
+560 SLGRSAHAINVVSSE
-575 ADRHARFMRLCQ
+575 ADRHARFMHLCE
-587 RRGISAARAESLAAS
+587 RRGISATRAKSLFARASQDQ
-602 AREGEVPETSMTSPV
+602 VPETSVTSPV

-626 QSILAQG
+626 QSMLAKG
-633 TAHDH
+633 TAP

>member
-18 VLRGLPKPL
+18 VLNGLPKPL

-48 TDALVMVNH
+48 TDAVVMVNH
-57 RADAIHEWLVGV
+57 RADAIREWLDGV

-88 AVLAALGELEPDFL
+88 AVLAALRELEPEFL

-121 RAVPGADVSLF
+121 HAVPGADVSLF

-145 EVDESGRIVAFHAY
+145 EVDESGRILAFHAY
-159 PHPAG
+159 PHPTG

-177 VRRESLRTWSET
+177 VRRESLRAWVDV
-189 AGPLDFA
+189 AGPLDFG
-196 KDLFPRMLAAGAKLR
+196 KDLFPRMLAAGATLR

-257 GTLNVEHGLIRRAE
+257 GTLNVEHELIRRAE

-293 ILVSNQPIIA
+293 VLVSNQPIIA

-354 CNCRKPEPGLIF
+354 CDCRKPEPGLILR
-366 EAQRDLNI
+366 AQRDLNI

-379 WYIGDSTAD
+379 WYVGDSTPD
-388 LGAAEAAGVSSILVE
+388 LGAAEKAGVSSILVE
-403 TGHGGLDRRYPHEA
+403 TGHGGLDRRHPYEA
-417 KFTVANISEAA
+417 RFTVAERFRGGEPSSS
-428 TFIRDVYPKI
+428 TSIRR
-438 AELLAPQVAAM
+438 
-449 ASSNDWFIGGPPS
+449 SRNS
-462 AGKSTVAATLERE
+462 
-475 LRLQG
+475 LRLNLPQWG
-480 RRARIIHTD
+480 QATIGSLAVCRAPASRRSLRRLSVNCGCRDGARGSSTRI
-489 RWFQDENDR
+489 
-498 HASAP
+498 
-503 FDMAGL
+503 AG
-509 KSAFESAAERAKSQP
+509 SGTTM
-524 IALTLPAGR
+524 IALRWRPSTWR
-533 EGRKLEIKLASDEM
+533 
-547 LIWEGVFAAELAA
+547 
-560 SLGRTAQSINVVSTE
+560 VS
-575 ADRHARFMRLCQ
+575 
-587 RRGISAARAESLAAS
+587 RRPSRRPRS
-602 AREGEVPETSMTSPV
+602 ARRLNP
-617 QINLDACQI
+617 
-626 QSILAQG
+626 
-633 TAHDH
+633 